1 MLVAPRKLRG
11 IMCAMVV
18 TLLAACS
25 PSKEEVAESVKSMFQ
40 KRLSSEAG
48 MADLRATVSSVTLIK
63 DQGNRFEGI
72 ATVILEG
79 KAHEVP
85 VKVLADG
92 KSVMYE
98 ADPTALTFLLEA
110 QMKRL
115 FPAPLAAAQSAKVPA
130 AEKLPPDVAQLTLQW
145 DSLNDQCRG
154 GSGDSPATAKSCEA
168 REATYK
174 AIRDRGWCWGHKDD
188 ISSERRWTPCL
199 PQDS

>member
-1 MLVAPRKLRG
+1 MRVASRKLRV
-11 IMCAMVV
+11 IMLSLAVMF
-18 TLLAACS
+18 LAACS
-25 PSKEEVAESVKSMFQ
+25 PSKDEVAESVKSMFQ

-48 MADLRATVSSVTLIK
+48 VADLRATVSSVTLIK
-63 DQGNRFEGI
+63 DQGNRYEGI
-72 ATVILEG
+72 ATVMLDG

-98 ADPTALTFLLEA
+98 AEPTALTFLLEA
-110 QMKRL
+110 QMKKL
-115 FPAPLAAAQSAKVPA
+115 FPAPLAATQGAKLPA
-130 AEKLPPDVAQLTLQW
+130 ADTLPSDVAQLTLQW
-145 DSLNDQCRG
+145 DSLNEQCRG
-154 GSGDSPATAKSCEA
+154 GSGDSPATVKSCEA